1 MTEAL
6 FGWPPPVLDPMGP
19 YAEPVRTVAWALFG
33 MGALVTTLVVA
44 ALFVAW
50 RGPPVWRARLGGQ
63 TSILVFGVA
72 LPAVV
77 LAALLIWGLMLTAK
91 LDRPAA
97 DGAMRVRVT
106 GEMWWFRVQYLDPQ
120 GRVIAEDANEL
131 HIPAGQPVAIELAS
145 ADVIHSF
152 WVPHLSGKKDM
163 IPGRTNRLT
172 VQADRIGRYGGVC
185 AEYCGRAHA
194 LMGMV
199 VIAHA
204 PDEFGR
210 WWGARRAAAATPR
223 PDSAGFA
230 LFTDSGCAACHA
242 VDGTRAVGRTGPNL
256 TNVAARQTLGGGIL
270 PNNRGTMTGWVG
282 HSQSIKPGNR
292 MPNYDRLEPR
302 QLQDIVTYLET
313 LK

>member
-1 MTEAL
+1 MVEAL

-19 YAEPVRTVAWALFG
+19 YATPVRTVAWALFL
-33 MGALVTTLVVA
+33 MGGLVTALVVA

-50 RGPPVWRARLGGQ
+50 KGPPAWRARLGGEKAV
-63 TSILVFGVA
+63 LAFGVA
-72 LPAVV
+72 LPAVL
-77 LAALLIWGLMLTAK
+77 LAALLVWGLVLASR

-97 DGAMRVRVT
+97 NGAMRVRIT

-120 GRVIAEDANEL
+120 GRVTAEDANEL
-131 HIPAGQPVAIELAS
+131 HIPTGRPVAIELRS

-163 IPGRTNRLT
+163 VPGRSNLLT
-172 VQADRIGRYGGVC
+172 IQADRVGRYGGVC

-204 PDEFGR
+204 PEQFRR
-210 WWGARRAAAATPR
+210 WQERRRAALSRRSPAE
-223 PDSAGFA
+223 GFA
-230 LFTDSGCAACHA
+230 LFDRSGCAACHA
-242 VDGTRAVGRTGPNL
+242 IDGTPAVGRVGPNL
-256 TNVAARQTLGGGIL
+256 TNVGARQTLGAGIL

-292 MPNYDRLEPR
+292 MPNYDRLESGE
-302 QLQDIVTYLET
+302 LQTIVAYLET
-313 LK
+313 LR

>member
-1 MTEAL
+1 MIEAL

-19 YAEPVRTVAWALFG
+19 YAAPVRTVAWALFA
-33 MGALVTTLVVA
+33 MGGLVTALVVA
-44 ALFVAW
+44 ALFIAW
-50 RGPPVWRARLGGQ
+50 KGPPAWRARLGGQ
-63 TSILVFGVA
+63 RAVLAFGVA
-72 LPAVV
+72 LPAIV
-77 LAALLIWGLMLTAK
+77 LAALLVWGLTLTAR
-91 LDRPAA
+91 LDQPAA
-97 DGAMRVRVT
+97 AGAMRVRVT
-106 GEMWWFRVQYLDPQ
+106 GEMWWFRVQYLDDR

-131 HIPAGQPVAIELAS
+131 HIPVGRPVSIELGS

-172 VQADRIGRYGGVC
+172 VQADQAGRYGGVC

-199 VIAHA
+199 VIAHI
-204 PDEFGR
+204 PNDFSR
-210 WWGARRAAAATPR
+210 WFQARRAAALAPR
-223 PDSAGFA
+223 PAGDGFG
-230 LFTDSGCAACHA
+230 LFSESGCAACHA
-242 VDGTRAVGRTGPNL
+242 IDGTDAVGRTGPNL
-256 TNVAARQTLGGGIL
+256 TNVASRQTIGAGIM

-292 MPNYDRLEPR
+292 MPNYDRLEPGE
-302 QLQDIVTYLET
+302 LQAIVSYLET

>member
-19 YAEPVRTVAWALFG
+19 YAEPVRIVAWALFA
-33 MGALVTTLVVA
+33 MGGLVTAVVIA

-50 RGPPVWRARLGGQ
+50 KGPSAWRARLGGQ
-63 TSILVFGVA
+63 TSILLFGVG

-77 LAALLIWGLMLTAK
+77 LAALLIWGLVLTAK
-91 LDRPAA
+91 LDRPPA
-97 DGAMRVRVT
+97 DGAMRVRLT
-106 GEMWWFRVQYLDPQ
+106 GEMWWFRVQYLDDR
-120 GRVIAEDANEL
+120 GRVLAEDANEL

-163 IPGRTNRLT
+163 IPGRTNLLT
-172 VQADRIGRYGGVC
+172 VQADQVGRYGGVC

-204 PDEFGR
+204 PDDFGR
-210 WWGARRAAAATPR
+210 WLQGRRNEAAKPRATN
-223 PDSAGFA
+223 AGFA
-230 LFTDSGCAACHA
+230 LFNASGCAACHA
-242 VDGTRAVGRTGPNL
+242 IDGTKAVGRTAPNL
-256 TNVAARQTLGGGIL
+256 TNVASRHTLGGGIL

-292 MPNYDRLEPR
+292 MPNYDRLEPGE
-302 QLQDIVTYLET
+302 LQAIVSYLET
-313 LK
+313 LR

>member
-1 MTEAL
+1 MTKAL

-19 YAEPVRTVAWALFG
+19 YSEPVRTVAWALFG
-33 MGALVTTLVVA
+33 MGALVTALVVA

-50 RGPPVWRARLGGQ
+50 KGPASWRARLGGQ

-77 LAALLIWGLMLTAK
+77 LAALLIWGLTLTAK
-91 LDRPAA
+91 LDRPGP
-97 DGAMRVRVT
+97 DGAIRVRVT
-106 GEMWWFRVQYLDPQ
+106 GEMWWFRVQYLGDKGQ
-120 GRVIAEDANEL
+120 VLAEDANEL
-131 HIPAGQPVAIELAS
+131 HIPVGRPVAIELAS

-152 WVPHLSGKKDM
+152 WVPNLSGKKDM
-163 IPGRTNRLT
+163 IPGRTNLLT
-172 VQADRIGRYGGVC
+172 VQADRAGRYGGVC

-199 VIAHA
+199 VISH
-204 PDEFGR
+204 DHDDFRR
-210 WWGARRAAAATPR
+210 WWISRRKAAVEPR
-223 PDSAGFA
+223 APSAGLA
-230 LFTDSGCAACHA
+230 LFKESGCAACHA
-242 VDGTRAVGRTGPNL
+242 IDGTDTVGRTGPNL
-256 TNVAARQTLGGGIL
+256 TNVAARQTLGAGIL

-292 MPNYDRLEPR
+292 MPNYDRLKPSE
-302 QLQDIVTYLET
+302 LQAIVTYLET

>member
-19 YAEPVRTVAWALFG
+19 YSEPVRTVAWTLFA
-33 MGALVTTLVVA
+33 MGGLITILVTA
-44 ALFVAW
+44 AIFVAW
-50 RGPPVWRARLGGQ
+50 KGPSAWRERLGGQ
-63 TSILVFGVA
+63 RAVLAFGVA

-77 LAALLIWGLMLTAK
+77 LAALLIWGLALTAR

-97 DGAMRVRVT
+97 EGAMRVRVT
-106 GEMWWFRVQYLDPQ
+106 GEMWWFRVQYLDDR

-131 HIPAGQPVAIELAS
+131 HIPAGRPVAIELAS

-163 IPGRTNRLT
+163 IPGRANLLT
-172 VQADRIGRYGGVC
+172 VQADRVGRYGGVC
-185 AEYCGRAHA
+185 AEYCGRSHA

-199 VIAHA
+199 VVAHA
-204 PDEFGR
+204 PDAFR
-210 WWGARRAAAATPR
+210 QWWQARQSAAVKPRAA
-223 PDSAGFA
+223 DAGLA
-230 LFTDSGCAACHA
+230 LFNSAGCAACHA
-242 VDGTRAVGRTGPNL
+242 IDGTNAVGRTAPNL
-256 TNVAARQTLGGGIL
+256 TNVAARQTLGAGIL

-292 MPNYDRLEPR
+292 MPNYDRLESGE
-302 QLQDIVTYLET
+302 LQAIVSYLET